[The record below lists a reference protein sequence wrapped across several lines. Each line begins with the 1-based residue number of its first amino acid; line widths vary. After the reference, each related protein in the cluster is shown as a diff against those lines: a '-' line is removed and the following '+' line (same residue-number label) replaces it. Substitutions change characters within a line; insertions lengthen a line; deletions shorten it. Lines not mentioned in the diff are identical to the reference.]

1 MKKKYPLNFPHGI
14 MFHRLHKKGKKSAG
28 IGSISQDDL
37 EKILKFIGIKNIV
50 TPNQWIEKI
59 KNKSLKKKDICL
71 TFDDGLKSQYNCALP
86 ILNKYNLKAF
96 FFVYSSVFDN
106 QIDNNEFYNKLIFE
120 NFKDGKEFS
129 KKFFETLDL
138 DLNIFKNKK
147 YLKYYLNMKKYSPF
161 YDKEEIKYRYI
172 RNYYL
177 SPQKLK
183 NIMTKIF
190 KLKKVDFIKARSLW
204 LSLDELK
211 KLNNLGHTIGLHSD
225 THNSNF
231 KGLSFNKQKKEYE
244 RNYNFIYK
252 TTKYRPLSMSHP
264 LGSYNKNTLKILKQM
279 KIVCGFRS
287 TLLSDSK
294 INNSNLEF
302 AREDPFN
309 ILKMLKN

>member
-138 DLNIFKNKK
+138 DLNIFKNKR

-204 LSLDELK
+204 LNLDELK

-231 KGLSFNKQKKEYE
+231 KGLSFNKQKQEYE
-244 RNYNFIYK
+244 RNCNFIYK

-302 AREDPFN
+302 AREDPCN
-309 ILKMLKN
+309 IIKMLKN

>member
-86 ILNKYNLKAF
+86 ILNKYNLKKF

-138 DLNIFKNKK
+138 DLNIFKNKR

-204 LSLDELK
+204 LNLDELK

-231 KGLSFNKQKKEYE
+231 KGLSFNKQKQEYE
-244 RNYNFIYK
+244 RNCNFIYK

-302 AREDPFN
+302 AREDPCN
-309 ILKMLKN
+309 IIKMLKN

>member
-14 MFHRLHKKGKKSAG
+14 MFHRFHKKGKKSAG

-59 KNKSLKKKDICL
+59 KNKTLKKKDICL

-204 LSLDELK
+204 LNLDELK

-231 KGLSFNKQKKEYE
+231 KGLSFNKQKQEYE
-244 RNYNFIYK
+244 RNCNFIYK

>member
-138 DLNIFKNKK
+138 DLNIFKNKR
-147 YLKYYLNMKKYSPF
+147 YLKYYLNMKKYSSF

-204 LSLDELK
+204 LNLDELK

-231 KGLSFNKQKKEYE
+231 KGLSFNKQKQEYE
-244 RNYNFIYK
+244 RNCNFIYK

-279 KIVCGFRS
+279 KILCGFRS

-302 AREDPFN
+302 AREDPCN
-309 ILKMLKN
+309 IIKMLKN

>member
-59 KNKSLKKKDICL
+59 KNKTLKKKDICL

-161 YDKEEIKYRYI
+161 YVKEEIKYRYI

-204 LSLDELK
+204 LSLGELK
-211 KLNNLGHTIGLHSD
+211 KLSNLGHTIGLHSD

-231 KGLSFNKQKKEYE
+231 KGLSFNKQKQEYE
-244 RNYNFIYK
+244 RNCNFIYK